1 MFKGA
6 SQNSQRRVGRS
17 SKSDQ
22 ANKLRKLD
30 MMADAK
36 PSKSALGKL
45 KNMEQGRVAR
55 EAKLKLKAELQR
67 QALDPNFAEERRKE
81 IAKKQSKRMR
91 NVVVE
96 VKKKL
101 R

>member
-1 MFKGA
+1 VPSSIASLAGA
-6 SQNSQRRVGRS
+6 L
-17 SKSDQ
+17 
-22 ANKLRKLD
+22 LRKLD
-30 MMADAK
+30 MLADAK
-36 PSKSALGKL
+36 PSKAVLGKL

-55 EAKLKLKAELQR
+55 ESKLKLKAELQR
-67 QALDPNFAEERRKE
+67 QAVDPNSADERRKE
-81 IAKKQSKRMR
+81 IAKKLTTRMR